1 MEEVNQPLVSV
12 IIPTYNRIR
21 TLPVSINS
29 VLNQT
34 YQNLEVIV
42 MDDGSE
48 DGTEEYVKSI
58 ADKRVRYVKS
68 KYNMGPSAARNRGAE
83 LARGEYIAFQDSDD
97 EWLPDKLE
105 KQMER
110 MLSDQE
116 LSLVYCEF
124 GLYREGKLLMQIPS
138 RNVPY
143 EQKCGDLF
151 SYLLLYPLIS
161 TQTIV
166 VKREAFLSEK
176 GFDETLK
183 SYEDFE
189 FTLRFSRKYRIG
201 FVQESLVKVYSSPGS
216 VNKRFAERIRTQ
228 FFMVREMLEP
238 LRERDLLWEKLGIIL
253 HEAETRL
260 CHDTFIEEIGRLSEQ
275 LLSDGERE
283 NAALFLEKVRSSK
296 EIFLMK
302 MSIRDNLPQLKVKI
316 LKVYTELFESRRM
329 WSTEQQEMVKKVTN
343 ALFDFRKVFEIP
355 EEMSSRFTQIGLKLE
370 EGGMPWEE
378 QLYLLADIVELL
390 EMQEKIIADQ
400 QWGL

>member
-34 YQNLEVIV
+34 YRNLEVIV

-166 VKREAFLSEK
+166 VKRETFLSEK

-216 VNKRFAERIRTQ
+216 VNKRFAERIRSQ

-238 LRERDLLWEKLGIIL
+238 LRERDLLWEKIGIIRS
-253 HEAETRL
+253 EAESRL
-260 CHDTFIEEIGRLSEQ
+260 CHDIFIEELTRLSGE
-275 LLSDGERE
+275 LLTGEE
-283 NAALFLEKVRSSK
+283 CQKAQLFLEMIERSK
-296 EIFLMK
+296 EIVLLK
-302 MSIRDNLPQLKVKI
+302 MDMLNSLPGLKATI
-316 LKVYTELFESRRM
+316 LKIYAELYENNSTWSEQQRQELVCLTEIVQNCGELFELPAEIK
-329 WSTEQQEMVKKVTN
+329 EQHNRIRQRQEDNSLQWTDQ
-343 ALFDFRKVFEIP
+343 LF
-355 EEMSSRFTQIGLKLE
+355 
-370 EGGMPWEE
+370 
-378 QLYLLADIVELL
+378 LLADMVELL
-390 EMQEKIIADQ
+390 ESLERYIRES
-400 QWGL
+400 L